1 MPRISLGLSKRVGN
15 SQGRQYKVK
24 ENRVEPMNQ
33 GDIIRHAIDE
43 LYGPCPS
50 EDFLRANEWANA
62 IDWEDVKETVVAEH
76 PDFQWT
82 HLDPKELDVA
92 EAMIID
98 VRHEMMREA
107 GH

>member
-1 MPRISLGLSKRVGN
+1 MR
-15 SQGRQYKVK
+15 
-24 ENRVEPMNQ
+24 
-33 GDIIRHAIDE
+33 
-43 LYGPCPS
+43 
-50 EDFLRANEWANA
+50 RA
-62 IDWEDVKETVVAEH
+62 TVVAEH

-82 HLDPKELDVA
+82 HHDPKELDVA

>member
-1 MPRISLGLSKRVGN
+1 
-15 SQGRQYKVK
+15 
-24 ENRVEPMNQ
+24 MNE
-33 GDIIRHAIDE
+33 GIMIRHAIVE
-43 LYGPCPS
+43 LYGPCPA
-50 EDFLRANEWANA
+50 EDFIRANEWANA

-82 HLDPKELDVA
+82 HNDPKELDVA
-92 EAMIID
+92 EAMIFD